1 MIPEAIMLADF
12 LPLLLI
18 PPLSNFISIGRS
30 HNPIPYTTSIF
41 VVFFYPIN
49 IITSRNQCF
58 ARWNRV
64 GAILIVIIIIFPIKA
79 IVVCRYY
86 FNQFSASRLNICLS
100 VSMFMAL
107 FSLSCFAQ
115 ENSFGKKIYTEDL
128 GDGVTVVVT
137 LSETNGIARSS
148 RTHSVTKEYYKDGAY
163 IGAATLYASFY
174 YDGSSSSAT
183 AASGAGAGSNGWSYS
198 GQSVWT
204 SGNSAYLNATL
215 SRNGTFIPVSL
226 SLCCDAYGNVSW
238 FSIEW

>member
-1 MIPEAIMLADF
+1 M
-12 LPLLLI
+12 
-18 PPLSNFISIGRS
+18 G
-30 HNPIPYTTSIF
+30 
-41 VVFFYPIN
+41 
-49 IITSRNQCF
+49 
-58 ARWNRV
+58 
-64 GAILIVIIIIFPIKA
+64 ILDGIV
-79 IVVCRYY
+79 
-86 FNQFSASRLNICLS
+86 
-100 VSMFMAL
+100 
-107 FSLSCFAQ
+107 
-115 ENSFGKKIYTEDL
+115 
-128 GDGVTVVVT
+128 DGVTVVVT

-226 SLCCDAYGNVSW
+226 SLCCDAYGNVS
-238 FSIEW
+238 

>member
-1 MIPEAIMLADF
+1 MIKKNTYSFYHKRIRTALCAVLCSVLTAMPAFATGEDNSPTAAASTTVWTKASEIM
-12 LPLLLI
+12 
-18 PPLSNFISIGRS
+18 
-30 HNPIPYTTSIF
+30 
-41 VVFFYPIN
+41 
-49 IITSRNQCF
+49 Q
-58 ARWNRV
+58 
-64 GAILIVIIIIFPIKA
+64 
-79 IVVCRYY
+79 
-86 FNQFSASRLNICLS
+86 
-100 VSMFMAL
+100 
-107 FSLSCFAQ
+107 
-115 ENSFGKKIYTEDL
+115 
-128 GDGVTVVVT
+128 DGVTVVVT

-226 SLCCDAYGNVSW
+226 SLCCDAYGNVS
-238 FSIEW
+238 

>member
-1 MIPEAIMLADF
+1 MTKTLKR
-12 LPLLLI
+12 
-18 PPLSNFISIGRS
+18 FI
-30 HNPIPYTTSIF
+30 
-41 VVFFYPIN
+41 
-49 IITSRNQCF
+49 
-58 ARWNRV
+58 A
-64 GAILIVIIIIFPIKA
+64 L
-79 IVVCRYY
+79 
-86 FNQFSASRLNICLS
+86 LS
-100 VSMFMAL
+100 VSMFMA
-107 FSLSCFAQ
+107 
-115 ENSFGKKIYTEDL
+115 
-128 GDGVTVVVT
+128 TVVVT

-226 SLCCDAYGNVSW
+226 SLCCDAYGNVS
-238 FSIEW
+238 